1 MSRMK
6 ILRILVGVFALFGV
20 LAFLTGMIG
29 LVYFL
34 RTGIS
39 ARAQPG
45 PIETFVAGSLRD
57 FAIGRHARHYENPEP
72 DTEEVRAEGMA
83 HFADHCASC
92 HANDGSGNT
101 EMGRG
106 LYPRVP
112 DLRLPATQELED
124 HELFYIIEN
133 GIRLTGMPAW
143 GNGTRESEDASWRL
157 VRFIRHL
164 PRLTPE
170 EIERMEAMN
179 PRSPQEIRQEIE
191 EERFLRGEDSAP
203 VEPPAPHKH

>member
-34 RTGIS
+34 RTGVS

-101 EMGRG
+101 ETGRG

-164 PRLTPE
+164 ARLTPE

-203 VEPPAPHKH
+203 IEPSAPHKH